1 MDIDFVITWVDMN
14 DPEWQANFMKY
25 SGRKENTK
33 NGVSEARFRDY
44 GFLKYWFRGVEKFAP
59 WVRKIHFVTS
69 GQKPEWLDANHP
81 KIHLVNHKD
90 YIPEQFLP
98 TYNSVVI
105 ERYLHKIPGLAEHFV
120 YFNDDFYIINTI
132 GQERG
137 VIRFDLRNV
146 DNKRYLV
153 TDADPDFTIHYHANN
168 VGLELVPPLV
178 CQGLEY
184 MIASKLAPEF
194 VKGDVGH
201 GQGMDYLQLSNELLT
216 RAWQNDLAQ
225 GAYSLKSVQVPSAI
239 KVRM

>member
-1 MDIDFVITWVDMN
+1 MDAVTICN
-14 DPEWQANFMKY
+14 DAL
-25 SGRKENTK
+25 GLI
-33 NGVSEARFRDY
+33 G
-44 GFLKYWFRGVEKFAP
+44 
-59 WVRKIHFVTS
+59 H
-69 GQKPEWLDANHP
+69 
-81 KIHLVNHKD
+81 
-90 YIPEQFLP
+90 
-98 TYNSVVI
+98 SVVI
-105 ERYLHKIPGLAEHFV
+105 ESIDPPFESAEARSCARIFPVCLAQVLDLGWTFTRRDEVITEEYLTDITSLPWRHTYELPPDVGTILSLTE
-120 YFNDDFYIINTI
+120 INAPSYVHTI